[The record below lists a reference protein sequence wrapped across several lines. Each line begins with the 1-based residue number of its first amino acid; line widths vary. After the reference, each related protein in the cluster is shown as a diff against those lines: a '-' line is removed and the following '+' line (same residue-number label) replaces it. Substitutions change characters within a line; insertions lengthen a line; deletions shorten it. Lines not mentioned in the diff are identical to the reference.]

1 LPLLFVK
8 KGLTDMTKEKLKQ
21 EYLNNEELLWFGKA
35 ETSAYFSRADW
46 LLIPL
51 TLIIG
56 GIMLMYVYSS
66 VVMMVRG
73 QSISFAL
80 SGITF
85 LLIGLYLIFGRIWYR
100 HKRIKR
106 LVYAVTSERVIVLDT
121 LRDVITLSL
130 PLPEVLPCVIKN
142 DLLLNERNFFAD
154 FVYGLGLDVFFHNM
168 IPETPAFI
176 GIKEPELVK
185 QMIASLNKQR
195 SAKTDDGTDQ
205 DFI

>member
-1 LPLLFVK
+1 MPLLFVK

-35 ETSAYFSRADW
+35 EAPAYFSRADW

-66 VVMMVRG
+66 IVMMVRG

-121 LRDVITLSL
+121 LRAVITLSL
-130 PLPEVLPCVIKN
+130 PLPEVLPRVTKN

-154 FVYGLGLDVFFHNM
+154 FVYGLGLDVFFHNL
-168 IPETPAFI
+168 ITETPAFI

-185 QMIASLNKQR
+185 QMITSAKKQR
-195 SAKTDDGTDQ
+195 SAKIDDGTDQ